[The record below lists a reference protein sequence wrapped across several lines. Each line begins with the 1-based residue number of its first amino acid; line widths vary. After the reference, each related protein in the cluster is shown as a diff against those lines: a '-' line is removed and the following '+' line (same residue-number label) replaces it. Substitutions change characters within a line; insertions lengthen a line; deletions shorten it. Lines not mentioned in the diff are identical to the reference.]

1 MKSVVVYSDYVCPFC
16 LLAEKVVSRATAG
29 RNIGLSWRAFE
40 LRPAPVPTLKPE
52 DPYLPSIWAR
62 SVYPLAEQLGVPIK
76 LPSISPQPRTAKA
89 FELLAMAQDQ
99 GRDHAYS
106 LRVLQAFF
114 QEDRNIGDPQVL
126 VGLAADV
133 GIDAEAARLALKDG
147 TYRARHRE
155 ALRHAKEDMGIR
167 SVPTIV
173 VGDQI
178 FRGTPP
184 MAQLEAALDQFEAA
198 AGPKQSHPLI
208 SIGE

>member
-106 LRVLQAFF
+106 LRVLQAFSRKTAISVIRKSWWGWLRRS
-114 QEDRNIGDPQVL
+114 ESTRKRLVL
-126 VGLAADV
+126 
-133 GIDAEAARLALKDG
+133 R
-147 TYRARHRE
+147 
-155 ALRHAKEDMGIR
+155 
-167 SVPTIV
+167 
-173 VGDQI
+173 
-178 FRGTPP
+178 
-184 MAQLEAALDQFEAA
+184 
-198 AGPKQSHPLI
+198 
-208 SIGE
+208 